1 MRRDPPETRW
11 LLATNEED
19 DRAPGIAAGGG
30 YVACGNL
37 SSYAEASASA
47 LISTPSGTTPVST

>member
-1 MRRDPPETRW
+1 VRRDPPETRW

-19 DRAPGIAAGGG
+19 GRAPGIAAGGR
-30 YVACGNL
+30 YVACGNP
-37 SSYAEASASA
+37 STYAEASA